1 VATHFGD
8 STGESTTSSTSSTKG
23 GNSSNNRFDLDKG
36 NILKPTFD
44 TLMEEGCQAFEA
56 YITDLRD
63 LFLSCCEVMRQGTVL
78 WDTTPIIFNKPEVIS
93 EVRPDSTPSH
103 NDIQFM
109 INSALERQ
117 TKNTDDL
124 LCRLIEEQNG
134 KKLDAT
140 SVNPSFTCAVSF
152 TQTNL
157 DTSGPSAGGTSM
169 FNPSTQLVNHFYNQT
184 TIEGSAPTFWM
195 PQQTTASMF
204 R

>member
-23 GNSSNNRFDLDKG
+23 GNSGNNRFDLDKG

-44 TLMEEGCQAFEA
+44 TLIEEGRQAFEA
-56 YITDLRD
+56 YITNLRD
-63 LFLSCCEVMRQGTVL
+63 LFLSRCEVMRQGTVL

-93 EVRPDSTPSH
+93 EVRPDPTPSH

-117 TKNTDDL
+117 TKNTDEL
-124 LCRLIEEQNG
+124 LCRLIEERNG

-140 SVNPSFTCAVSF
+140 SVNPSSSTCAVSF

-169 FNPSTQLVNHFYNQT
+169 LNPSTQPVNHFYNQT

-195 PQQTTASMF
+195 PQ
-204 R
+204 